1 MTITRIST
9 SLDKL
14 LHDLDNLQ
22 IKRRPLQPH
31 IIQPLS
37 EPDKLLYATVL
48 VTLLTNQD
56 ISDAQSRL
64 LAMLLDSMAMTNDL
78 QKLYANIPKLDIE
91 QLKTFCELCDKHSLG
106 ASFLMDVLTLC
117 RLDKA
122 LNEQQSKSLSE
133 LVSLLSLDE
142 TALLTILHLSNKVLG
157 DMISPTAKLS
167 ETKIEELS
175 KLKIDFDYQSLKPW
189 HEFSYQVMTLD
200 DLIKGITTGD
210 WIVLEQ
216 QNVNE
221 DIIIKNATILFAI
234 NSKININGSKSK
246 KLSFIKNCN
255 LINASINYNK
265 SQKINID
272 NSFFLNSNLM
282 FISVFDVDIF
292 DCKFISYKQSDFIYN
307 LIFDDC
313 QKLSINNN
321 NFTLFN
327 SNGLFFENNERIL
340 KTNINNSKF
349 IMSSEKKL
357 NETNNALFFKTD
369 TGDYIIDRCEFLGE
383 SEYNCFIRDEGHKY
397 EKCITNSIFNCS
409 NNNPTEGKLINRDII
424 YNIYICSINS
434 NLYSIKFKNCNLSN
448 ISIYF
453 YLASPNTVFFKSI
466 FLDSIVYN
474 NCTTSLRIFNDCEF
488 KNRNNINAQNI
499 IIAN

>member
-1 MTITRIST
+1 MTITKIST

-14 LHDLDNLQ
+14 LHDLNNLQ

-31 IIQPLS
+31 VTQTLN

-64 LAMLLDSMAMTNDL
+64 LAMLLDSMAMTNDV

-91 QLKTFCELCDKHSLG
+91 QLKLFCELCDKHSLG

-246 KLSFIKNCN
+246 KLSFIKDCN

-282 FISVFDVDIF
+282 FSSVFDVDIF

-321 NFTLFN
+321 NFT
-327 SNGLFFENNERIL
+327 
-340 KTNINNSKF
+340 
-349 IMSSEKKL
+349 
-357 NETNNALFFKTD
+357 
-369 TGDYIIDRCEFLGE
+369 
-383 SEYNCFIRDEGHKY
+383 
-397 EKCITNSIFNCS
+397 
-409 NNNPTEGKLINRDII
+409 
-424 YNIYICSINS
+424 
-434 NLYSIKFKNCNLSN
+434 
-448 ISIYF
+448 
-453 YLASPNTVFFKSI
+453 
-466 FLDSIVYN
+466 
-474 NCTTSLRIFNDCEF
+474 
-488 KNRNNINAQNI
+488 
-499 IIAN
+499 